1 MSNLIHTND
10 ISFSQEVEDS
20 ELPVLV
26 DFGAQ
31 WCGPCKKQLPILEE
45 FAELNK
51 DKIKVVSLDIDESPV
66 VTGNFGVR
74 GVPTLMLFKG
84 GKKVGIKVGLTTKAG
99 LEKLLSENL

>member
-1 MSNLIHTND
+1 MSPVIHTND
-10 ISFSQEVEDS
+10 LSFDQDVVNS

-26 DFGAQ
+26 EFGAQ

-45 FAELNK
+45 FAESNK
-51 DKIKVVSLDIDESPV
+51 DNVKVMSLDIDESPAT
-66 VTGNFGVR
+66 TGEFSVR

-84 GKKVGIKVGLTTKAG
+84 GKKVGVKVGLTTKAG